1 MTSGST
7 HRLRRFPTIS
17 MPGLLLCSLML
28 PRLSLAF
35 ELDRSVD
42 GPRDREQVAVLA
54 IDLSAL
60 DAQGLIGPP
69 NGKRALSY
77 EFCIPANDAR
87 VAEVRGIDPSAHIF
101 PVSPGRIGC
110 GSDQVLVIGHTHQ
123 PGFTSILK
131 RLADLPYVERIEP
144 SDFE

>member
-1 MTSGST
+1 
-7 HRLRRFPTIS
+7 

-28 PRLSLAF
+28 PRLSLAL

-42 GPRDREQVAVLA
+42 GPRAQVPVLA
-54 IDLSAL
+54 FDLSAL

-69 NGKRALSY
+69 DGKRALSY
-77 EFCIPANDAR
+77 EFCIPAGAAQ
-87 VAEVRGIDPSAHIF
+87 VAEVRGIDPSARFF

-110 GSDQVLVIGHTHQ
+110 GADQQLVIGHTHQ
-123 PGFTSILK
+123 PDFASILR

-144 SDFE
+144 SHFE